1 MAAREK
7 DPAVCEKDPAVCE
20 RSAAVRERIARSL
33 KEDRPG
39 DSVNPTLPIAVPKA
53 SGPALPINSERSR
66 RRGLLLAT
74 LLSGAM
80 IGSGCSSLPGGPV
93 DAGVNPAPIERFMR
107 QVEADAASG
116 RLPGAVLLVSRNGQ
130 LVHASAVGKLAPG
143 QSTAMPRD
151 ALFRI
156 YSMTKP
162 IVSVATMMLVEEGKL
177 RLSDPI
183 SRHFPEMKG
192 VQVGVEKTGADGKPV
207 LERVGAP
214 REMTVHDLLRHT
226 SGLTY
231 GVFGRSAVKSEYL
244 KADLRPGAPG
254 LPYDNAEMMRRL
266 GTLPLAYAPGST
278 WEYSVS
284 TDVLGALVEKVSG
297 KTLDVFLRER
307 IFEPLRMKDTG
318 FAVPATS
325 QGRIAE
331 AFETDPD
338 SRQKVEL
345 LDVRTTPRLL
355 SGGGG
360 LVSTADDYLRFARMM
375 LNKGELDGVRI
386 LSRKTIEY
394 MTSDHLA
401 GVRGPAYLPGPGH
414 GFGLGVAVRT
424 AAGESPLIGSVGDY
438 YWGGYAGT
446 YFWVDPSENLVAVW
460 MMQGPGQSASYRPLL
475 RTAVYNSLR

>member
-1 MAAREK
+1 MNPCASIIPSKATGTPLASLAGHPKRRSLLMAALLGG
-7 DPAVCEKDPAVCE
+7 
-20 RSAAVRERIARSL
+20 AAIGAGCS
-33 KEDRPG
+33 
-39 DSVNPTLPIAVPKA
+39 TLP
-53 SGPALPINSERSR
+53 SGP
-66 RRGLLLAT
+66 T
-74 LLSGAM
+74 
-80 IGSGCSSLPGGPV
+80 
-93 DAGVNPAPIERFMR
+93 DAGVNPAPIERFMK
-107 QVEADAASG
+107 QVEADAAAG
-116 RLPGAVLLVSRNGQ
+116 RLPGAVLLVSRHGQ

-143 QSTAMPRD
+143 QTTPMSRD
-151 ALFRI
+151 SVFRI

-162 IVSVATMMLVEEGKL
+162 IVSVATMMLVEEGQL

-183 SRHFPEMKG
+183 SRYFPEMKG
-192 VQVGVEKTGADGKPV
+192 VQIGIEKAGADGKPV
-207 LERVGAP
+207 LERAAAP

-231 GVFGRSAVKSEYL
+231 GVFGRSAVKTEYL

-254 LPYDNAEMMRRL
+254 LPYDNPEMMRRL

-284 TDVLGALVEKVSG
+284 TDVLGALIEKVSG

-318 FAVPATS
+318 FSVPAAS
-325 QGRIAE
+325 HRRIAE

-345 LDVRTTPRLL
+345 LDVRTAPRLF

-386 LSRKTIEY
+386 VSRKTIEY

-401 GVRGPAYLPGPGH
+401 GVRGPTYLPGPGH

-424 AAGESPLIGSVGDY
+424 AAGESPLVGSVGDY

-446 YFWVDPSENLVAVW
+446 YFWVDPRENLVAVW

-475 RTAVYNSLR
+475 RTAVYSSLR